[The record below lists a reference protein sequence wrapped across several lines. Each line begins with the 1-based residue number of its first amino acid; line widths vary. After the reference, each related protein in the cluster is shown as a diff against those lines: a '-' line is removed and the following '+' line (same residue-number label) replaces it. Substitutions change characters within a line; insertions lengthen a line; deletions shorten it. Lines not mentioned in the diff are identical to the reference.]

1 MAGMSRELELFYD
14 GECPLCSRE
23 VAWLRR
29 MDRKQRIQLTD
40 IADKSFDPATLGVTH
55 EDLMAR
61 IHARLP
67 SGELISGVEV
77 FRLTYQA
84 VGLKTLTAI
93 SRWRVLAP
101 LLDSAYEVFARH
113 RLRLTGRCTSETCQT
128 G

>member
-1 MAGMSRELELFYD
+1 MSHELELFYD

-23 VAWLRR
+23 VVWLRR
-29 MDRKQRIQLTD
+29 MDRAQRIRLTD
-40 IADKSFDPATLGVTH
+40 IADKSFDPADLGVTH
-55 EDLMAR
+55 ADLMAR

-84 VGLKTLTAI
+84 VGLGTVAAI

-101 LLDSAYEVFARH
+101 LLDRAYEMFAKH
-113 RLRLTGRCTSETCQT
+113 RLRMTGRCTSEICQT